1 MRSLILSRSS
11 SLSAEEELLTSSH
24 RVQMRK
30 DLFGRCVA
38 TEWVVLSQCVRYIC
52 RLMHAKCSSHT
63 WKRGW
68 VRGGRTP
75 ERKQENKEHRDQ
87 QIFLLLINKSASDNT
102 KLVNTNIK
110 RASFPLPMRNEIFA
124 ERAEATFFS
133 KLDASAGIW
142 QNLLSTGLQ
151 ICT

>member
-1 MRSLILSRSS
+1 MQNVPLTHEKGAEYEVGGLQKGNKRTKNIGTNRSFCS
-11 SLSAEEELLTSSH
+11 LLTNLP
-24 RVQMRK
+24 V
-30 DLFGRCVA
+30 
-38 TEWVVLSQCVRYIC
+38 
-52 RLMHAKCSSHT
+52 
-63 WKRGW
+63 
-68 VRGGRTP
+68 
-75 ERKQENKEHRDQ
+75 
-87 QIFLLLINKSASDNT
+87 SDNT